1 MTVSPAF
8 RPVAAAERIDVLDVL
23 RGWAL
28 LGILLMNIEAFVG
41 PLMAAMT
48 GLDPALAGADRIV
61 DAAIYILVQGK
72 FYLLFSLLFGMGFA
86 VMMARSEAAG
96 RPFAAL
102 YLRRT
107 FALLAIGLVHLI
119 VIWSGDILT
128 LYALVAL
135 VLLVLF
141 RNVPTSYL
149 PWCALGFHALAWLFS
164 AGPLLLGAMARMVP
178 GAGTGMDKVMQA
190 ESVKMQAQIE
200 AERLVLGSGSFADAL
215 AHRLGEAPEMLFF
228 LLFAG
233 GQILGMFLL
242 GMWFVRSGAIT
253 DPARFPR
260 LYAWLR
266 WGALPVGLAMMLVS
280 FRLMPTADFTVIT
293 FANGFGTLLSM
304 IAALLMCLGYL
315 AWIQGGLSTSLA
327 PVLRVVAPAG
337 RMALTNYLSQS
348 VICTL
353 IFYGYGLGYFEQLPR
368 AWQLPFA
375 VALFALQVAFSHWWL
390 SRFRYGPMEWLW
402 RAATYLHWPAMRRAD
417 RDGEFVQQRD

>member
-1 MTVSPAF
+1 MTHSPVL
-8 RPVAAAERIDVLDVL
+8 RPVPAAERIDVLDVL

-41 PLMAAMT
+41 PLMVAMT
-48 GLDPALAGADRIV
+48 GLDPSLAGADRIV

-86 VMMARSEAAG
+86 VMMDRAEAAG
-96 RPFAAL
+96 RPFVAL

-107 FALLAIGLVHLI
+107 FALLAIGLVHMIL
-119 VIWSGDILT
+119 IWSGDILT
-128 LYALVAL
+128 LYALIAL
-135 VLLVLF
+135 ALLILF
-141 RNVPTSYL
+141 RNVPTSHL
-149 PWCALGFHALAWLFS
+149 PWWALGFHALAWLFS
-164 AGPLLLGAMARMVP
+164 AGPLLMGAMARMVP
-178 GAGTGMDKVMQA
+178 GAATEVDKVMQA
-190 ESVKMQAQIE
+190 ESARMQAQIE
-200 AERLVLGSGSFADAL
+200 AERLALGSGSFADAV

-242 GMWFVRSGAIT
+242 GMWFVRSGAIVE
-253 DPARFPR
+253 PARFPR

-266 WGALPVGLAMMLVS
+266 FGALPVGLAMMLVS
-280 FRLMPTADFTVIT
+280 FVLMPTADFTTIT

-304 IAALLMCLGYL
+304 IAALLMCLGYV
-315 AWIQGGLSTSLA
+315 AWLQRGLSTSMS

-337 RMALTNYLSQS
+337 RMALTNYLMQS

-375 VALFALQVAFSHWWL
+375 IALFALQVLVSRWWL

>member
-28 LGILLMNIEAFVG
+28 LGILLMNIEAFAG
-41 PLMAAMT
+41 PLMTAMT

-86 VMMARSEAAG
+86 VMMARAEAAG
-96 RPFAAL
+96 RQFAAP

-107 FALLAIGLVHLI
+107 IALLAIGVVHLI

-135 VLLVLF
+135 VLLALF
-141 RNVPTSYL
+141 RHAPTSHL
-149 PWCALGFHALAWLFS
+149 PWWALGFHALAWLFS

-178 GAGTGMDKVMQA
+178 GAGTEVDKVMQA
-190 ESVKMQAQIE
+190 ESARMQAQIE
-200 AERLVLGSGSFADAL
+200 AERLALGSGSFLDAV
-215 AHRLGEAPEMLFF
+215 AHRAGEAPEMLFF

-327 PVLRVVAPAG
+327 PVLRVAAPAG

-375 VALFALQVAFSHWWL
+375 IALFALQVAFSRWWL

-417 RDGEFVQQRD
+417 RNGEFVPQRD

>member
-1 MTVSPAF
+1 MTASPEF

-41 PLMAAMT
+41 PLMVAIT
-48 GLDPALAGADRIV
+48 GLDPALTGADRIV

-86 VMMARSEAAG
+86 VMMDRAEAAG
-96 RPFAAL
+96 RPFVAP

-128 LYALVAL
+128 LYALIAL
-135 VLLVLF
+135 ALLVLF
-141 RNVPTSYL
+141 RHVPTSYL
-149 PWCALGFHALAWLFS
+149 PWWALAFHALAWLFS

-178 GAGTGMDKVMQA
+178 GAATGMDKVMQA

-200 AERLVLGSGSFADAL
+200 AERLVLGSGSFADAV
-215 AHRLGEAPEMLFF
+215 AHRLAEVPEMMFF

-233 GQILGMFLL
+233 GQVLGMFLL

-253 DPARFPR
+253 EPARFPR

-280 FRLMPTADFTVIT
+280 FALMPTADFTAIT
-293 FANGFGTLLSM
+293 FANGFGTLLSL
-304 IAALLMCLGYL
+304 IAALLMCLGYV
-315 AWIQGGLSTSLA
+315 AWMQHGLTTSRA
-327 PVLRVVAPAG
+327 SMLRVVAPAG
-337 RMALTNYLSQS
+337 RMALTNYLAQS

-375 VALFALQVAFSHWWL
+375 IALFALQAVFSRWWL

-402 RAATYLHWPAMRRAD
+402 RAVTYLRWPAMRRAAD
-417 RDGEFVQQRD
+417 

>member
-1 MTVSPAF
+1 MTHSPVL
-8 RPVAAAERIDVLDVL
+8 RPVGTAERIDVLDVL

-28 LGILLMNIEAFVG
+28 LGILLMNIEAFAG
-41 PLMAAMT
+41 PLMVAIT
-48 GLDPALAGADRIV
+48 GLDPALTGADRIV
-61 DAAIYILVQGK
+61 DAAVYILVQGK

-86 VMMARSEAAG
+86 VMMARAEAAG

-128 LYALVAL
+128 LYALIAL
-135 VLLVLF
+135 VLLALF
-141 RNVPTSYL
+141 RHVPTSQL
-149 PWCALGFHALAWLFS
+149 PWWALGFHSLAWLFS
-164 AGPLLLGAMARMVP
+164 AGPLLLGAMARLAP
-178 GAGTGMDKVMQA
+178 GAATGMDKVMQNEA
-190 ESVKMQAQIE
+190 AKMQAQIE
-200 AERLVLGSGSFADAL
+200 TERLVLGSGSFADAVV
-215 AHRLGEAPEMLFF
+215 HRLGEAPEMLFF

-233 GQILGMFLL
+233 GQVLGMFLL
-242 GMWFVRSGAIT
+242 GMWFVRSGAIAE
-253 DPARFPR
+253 PARFPR

-280 FRLMPTADFTVIT
+280 FALMPTADFTTIT
-293 FANGFGTLLSM
+293 FTNGFGTLLSM
-304 IAALLMCLGYL
+304 IAALLMCLGYV
-315 AWIQGGLSTSLA
+315 AWLQRGLSA
-327 PVLRVVAPAG
+327 PMAPMLRVVAPAG

-375 VALFALQVAFSHWWL
+375 IALFALQVAFSRWWL

>member
-1 MTVSPAF
+1 MTHSPVL
-8 RPVAAAERIDVLDVL
+8 RPVGTAERIDVLDVL

-28 LGILLMNIEAFVG
+28 LGILLMNIEAFAG
-41 PLMAAMT
+41 PLMVAIT
-48 GLDPALAGADRIV
+48 GLDPALTGADRIV
-61 DAAIYILVQGK
+61 DAAVYILVQGK

-86 VMMARSEAAG
+86 VMMARAEAAG

-128 LYALVAL
+128 LYALIAL
-135 VLLVLF
+135 VLLALF
-141 RNVPTSYL
+141 RHVPTSQL
-149 PWCALGFHALAWLFS
+149 PWWALGFHSLAWLFS
-164 AGPLLLGAMARMVP
+164 AGPLLLGAMARLAP
-178 GAGTGMDKVMQA
+178 GAATGMDKVMQNEA
-190 ESVKMQAQIE
+190 AKMQAQIE
-200 AERLVLGSGSFADAL
+200 TERLVLGSGSFADAVV
-215 AHRLGEAPEMLFF
+215 HRLGEAPEMMFF

-233 GQILGMFLL
+233 GQVLGMFLL
-242 GMWFVRSGAIT
+242 GMWFVRSGAIA

-266 WGALPVGLAMMLVS
+266 WGALPVGLGMMLVS
-280 FRLMPTADFTVIT
+280 FALMPTADFTTIT
-293 FANGFGTLLSM
+293 FTNGFGTLLSM
-304 IAALLMCLGYL
+304 IAALLMCLGYV
-315 AWIQGGLSTSLA
+315 AWLQRGLSASMA
-327 PVLRVVAPAG
+327 PMLRVVAPAG

-375 VALFALQVAFSHWWL
+375 VVLFALQVLVSRWWL

-402 RAATYLHWPAMRRAD
+402 RAATYLHWPAMQRAD